1 MSNNNQHAKLGEIP
15 STAICANDIL
25 SSVLYVSGLVIP
37 VAGVFAPVV
46 MLFVGLILWL
56 YKGVYREVVEAMPVN
71 GGCYNALLNATSKNW
86 AALAGV
92 LTILSYAATAVISAK
107 SGVDYLFSLD
117 VLKSRVEGFGL
128 DNVILGG
135 AILVL
140 TFFALLVISGVKD
153 SAKVAIG
160 IFSFHVITL
169 LSLIGFCIVYLFR
182 NPGVNHFAHNI
193 THTEDIVKNISVI
206 SSQGP
211 VLSFALLLFLGLGTS
226 LLGVSGFE
234 SSANFVEE
242 QENGVFA
249 KTLRNMMLGVTIF
262 NPSVALLFLFIFP
275 IETIH
280 DNASYILS
288 VAAQKVGGSVLQY
301 GLVLDAFL
309 VLCGA
314 VLTAFVGICGLV
326 NRMSLDG
333 CIPKSLSVTNEKGSF
348 PKIIWGFLILCISIL
363 VVSRGHIPT
372 LGGIYAISFLSVMS
386 MFALANLILKVN
398 RPNLK
403 RPYRTKSILAF
414 FALVGT
420 IVGLIA
426 NIVARDG
433 KLGDFANIGYFMQY
447 FVPIYFLVCC
457 FVYRDY
463 LVGFLVKYL
472 RFKWLLRIWN
482 QISKEKYVAFI
493 HDPKTLYS
501 ILKYIDINESGKK
514 VVIVNCDDK
523 DDPDNDVFADQI
535 SDIIP
540 ALKQAGI
547 FFPHLEFSLHSENGK
562 FGPHMVD
569 RVSHKLMVPK
579 NNIFIGSIHDHHDFD
594 YNELGGV
601 RIVMS

>member
-1 MSNNNQHAKLGEIP
+1 MSKKQHTKLGEIP

-37 VAGVFAPVV
+37 VAGIFAPVV
-46 MLFVGLILWL
+46 MLFVGLILFL

-117 VLKSRVEGFGL
+117 ALSSKVSGFGL
-128 DNVILGG
+128 QNVILIGT
-135 AILVL
+135 ICVLV
-140 TFFALLVISGVKD
+140 FFALLVISGVKD

-160 IFSFHVITL
+160 IFSFHVLTL
-169 LSLIGFCIVYLFR
+169 VSLIGFCVTYLFL
-182 NPGVNHFAHNI
+182 NPSINYFAKNI
-193 THTEDIVKNISVI
+193 THTEDIVQNIANI
-206 SSQGP
+206 TRQGP

-242 QENGVFA
+242 QERGVFA

-262 NPSVALLFLFIFP
+262 NPSIALLFLFIFP

-280 DNASYILS
+280 ENASYILS
-288 VAAQKVGGSVLQY
+288 VAAEKVGGPILQY
-301 GLVLDAFL
+301 GLVIDAFL

-326 NRMSLDG
+326 SRMSLDG
-333 CIPKSLSVTNEKGSF
+333 CVPKTFADMNSKESF
-348 PKIIWGFLILCISIL
+348 PKIIWGFLALCVSIL
-363 VVSRGHIPT
+363 LVSKGDIPT
-372 LGGIYAISFLSVMS
+372 LGGIYAISFLSVMC
-386 MFALANLILKVN
+386 MFALANLILKVT

-403 RPYRTKSILAF
+403 RTYRTKTILAL
-414 FALVGT
+414 FALAGT
-420 IVGLIA
+420 TIGLIA

-433 KLGDFANIGYFMQY
+433 HLGDFANSGYFLQY
-447 FVPIYFLVCC
+447 FVPLYFLVSL

-463 LVGFLVKYL
+463 IIGFLVQYF
-472 RFKWLLRIWN
+472 RFKWLLKIWN
-482 QISKEKYVAFI
+482 TVSKEKYVAFI

-501 ILKYIDINESGKK
+501 ILSYIDKNESGKK

-523 DDPDNDVFADQI
+523 DDPMNDEYSEEIADIVPSLRHAGVFY
-535 SDIIP
+535 
-540 ALKQAGI
+540 
-547 FFPHLEFSLHSENGK
+547 PHLEISLHFENGK

-569 RVSHKLMVPK
+569 RVSHKLRVPK

-594 YNELGGV
+594 YDELGGV
-601 RIVMS
+601 RIVMA

>member
-1 MSNNNQHAKLGEIP
+1 MSTQQHSKLGEVS

-46 MLFVGLILWL
+46 MLFVGLILYL

-117 VLKSRVEGFGL
+117 VLSSRVESFGL
-128 DNVILGG
+128 DNVILVGTV
-135 AILVL
+135 IVL

-169 LSLIGFCIVYLFR
+169 VSLIGFCVIYLFR
-182 NPGVNHFAHNI
+182 NPGVNNFVHNI
-193 THTEDIVKNISVI
+193 NHTEDIVKNIAAI
-206 SSQGP
+206 SHQGP

-242 QENGVFA
+242 QERGVFA

-280 DNASYILS
+280 ENASYILS
-288 VAAQKVGGSVLQY
+288 VAAEKVGGPVLQY
-301 GLVLDAFL
+301 VLVIDAFL

-333 CIPKSLSVTNEKGSF
+333 CIPKTLSVMNSKESF
-348 PKIIWGFLILCISIL
+348 PKIIWGFLILCVSIL
-363 VVSRGHIPT
+363 VVSKGDIPT

-386 MFALANLILKVN
+386 MFALANLILKVT

-403 RPYRTKSILAF
+403 RPFRTRTILAF
-414 FALVGT
+414 FALVSTT
-420 IVGLIA
+420 IGLIA
-426 NIVARDG
+426 NMVARDG
-433 KLGDFANIGYFMQY
+433 KLGDFENVGYFLQY
-447 FVPIYFLVCC
+447 FIPIYFFVSC

-463 LVGFLVKYL
+463 LVGYFVK
-472 RFKWLLRIWN
+472 RFSFKWLQNIWN
-482 QISKEKYVAFI
+482 VISKEKYVAFV
-493 HDPKTLYS
+493 HDPKNLYS
-501 ILKYIDINESGKK
+501 ILKYIDINESGKN
-514 VVIVNCDDK
+514 VIIVNCNDK
-523 DDPDNDVFADQI
+523 DDPENDEFSEQF
-535 SDIIP
+535 SKIIP
-540 ALKQAGI
+540 ALKQAGV
-547 FFPHLEFSLHSENGK
+547 FYPNLDFSLHFEDGK
-562 FGPHMVD
+562 FGPEMVD
-569 RVSHKLMVPK
+569 TVAKKLMIPK
-579 NNIFIGSIHDHHDFD
+579 NNIFIGSIHDHHNFD
-594 YNELGGV
+594 YNQLGGV
-601 RIVMS
+601 RIVMA